1 MQLHEIKD
9 IYLGDRLYE
18 NLIASDELLDEGAKE
33 LFAAGKQKMGQAAE
47 KLKDAV
53 DAPAQ
58 KAWAEVQSR
67 LATAGKDDAIDKL
80 KAFASKNKVA
90 IGTMAIIGMG
100 LLTAT
105 DASAGDAVQAAA
117 GAAGNFGGGG
127 GDILQ
132 DVLSNIQQMGQ
143 QQGMDLSNIGNN
155 LQGIEVNGIPIQDYA
170 EKASQAVQNAVG
182 SSQADMKQAATDNI
196 QQAIIDAVKSSGQQ
210 TADAGPGSSQQMP
223 GGGSQYTG
231 QDGRKVNFSKG
242 VSDTIKSAMGKG

>member
-1 MQLHEIKD
+1 MQLHEITD

-18 NLIASDELLDEGAKE
+18 NLMATDELLDEGAKE
-33 LFAAGKQKMGQAAE
+33 LFAAGKEKMGQAAD

-67 LATAGKDDAIDKL
+67 LATAGKDDAIGKL
-80 KAFASKNKVA
+80 KAFASKHKVA

-100 LLTAT
+100 LLTST

-117 GAAGNFGGGG
+117 GAAGNFGGG

-143 QQGMDLSNIGNN
+143 QQGMDLSHIGDN
-155 LQGIEVNGIPIQDYA
+155 LQGIKVNGLPIEDYA
-170 EKASQAVQNAVG
+170 EKATQAIQNAAG
-182 SSQADMKQAATDNI
+182 SSKADMQQAATDNI
-196 QQAIIDAVKSSGQQ
+196 QQAIIDAVKSQQ
-210 TADAGPGSSQQMP
+210 TADASQSGSQAMP
-223 GGGSQYTG
+223 NGGSQFTG
-231 QDGRKVNFSKG
+231 QDGRKVNFGKG
-242 VSDTIKSAMGKG
+242 VTDQIKGAMGKG